1 MVIRLILIA
10 ILANVFVSATEAKM
24 RKYPKPHITESQYY
38 TEYLLTDRRQNVYHT
53 TVRNSRGEMVRK
65 AVTFRSRQD
74 CHRYQQAYMTPTE
87 RHSWHCSG
95 VDPD

>member
-1 MVIRLILIA
+1 MVIRLLLIA

-24 RKYPKPHITESQYY
+24 IKYPKPRITESQYY
-38 TEYLLTDRRQNVYHT
+38 TEYLLTDRKHNVYHT
-53 TVRNSRGEMVRK
+53 TTVTPQGMKVRK
-65 AVTFRSRQD
+65 AVVFRSRQD
-74 CHRYQQAYMTPTE
+74 CRRYQQAYMTPTE